1 MEYSICLISL
11 EDIVIKETLRAFY
24 ALSVF
29 YSNVSVDHEAVDIAF
44 CNPGTS
50 RSAMEQ
56 SY

>member
-1 MEYSICLISL
+1 MAYSICLIKL
-11 EDIVIKETLRAFY
+11 KDIVIKETLRAIY

-44 CNPGTS
+44 CNRDTS
-50 RSAMEQ
+50 LLAMEQ

>member
-1 MEYSICLISL
+1 MGYSICLIKL
-11 EDIVIKETLRAFY
+11 EDIVIKETLRAID

-29 YSNVSVDHEAVDIAF
+29 YSNVIVDHEAVDIAF

-50 RSAMEQ
+50 QSAMEQ